1 MQLNEQGE
9 YCFRAA
15 YGLWRIWIN
24 LSPDEIDRK
33 VLMGP
38 HLQNDIKAL
47 VRNSGLEGL
56 TFQQLNLQVSGKV
69 FCTRKEFCVDLPV
82 TLREVGTSEKR
93 SSYKTKISKDG
104 TYVFNLVKEGKWD
117 VSIESDTNCFKNIS
131 ERVQIGSKQSA

>member
-24 LSPDEIDRK
+24 LSPDEIERK

-56 TFQQLNLQVSGKV
+56 TF
-69 FCTRKEFCVDLPV
+69 
-82 TLREVGTSEKR
+82 
-93 SSYKTKISKDG
+93 
-104 TYVFNLVKEGKWD
+104 
-117 VSIESDTNCFKNIS
+117 
-131 ERVQIGSKQSA
+131 

>member
-9 YCFRAA
+9 YCFRVA

-24 LSPDEIDRK
+24 LSPDEIERK

-56 TFQQLNLQVSGKV
+56 TF
-69 FCTRKEFCVDLPV
+69 
-82 TLREVGTSEKR
+82 
-93 SSYKTKISKDG
+93 
-104 TYVFNLVKEGKWD
+104 
-117 VSIESDTNCFKNIS
+117 
-131 ERVQIGSKQSA
+131 